1 MVADVYAGDSEAV
14 SRSGENTWRFRIVAD
29 AGPQAF
35 ARVVMAL
42 SLSNTAPLAVTAIRQ
57 AGDALVI
64 DCVLDDIND
73 QAAEYIVRKL
83 RQITDVIE
91 VDRCPVEDLEPA
103 SRALKSD

>member
-14 SRSGENTWRFRIVAD
+14 SRTGEDTWRFRIVAD

-42 SLSNTAPLAVTAIRQ
+42 SLSNTAPLAVNASRE
-57 AGDALVI
+57 AGDTLCI
-64 DCVLDDIND
+64 DCVLGGIND

-83 RQITDVIE
+83 RQITDVIDADRGPVE
-91 VDRCPVEDLEPA
+91 AAAPGRCPA
-103 SRALKSD
+103 GSK